1 MTQAPVSAGF
11 FADTEN
17 RRALGYYRLL
27 QSVLS
32 GRDPYPQAE
41 EQDEQ
46 EVIVMALPARLHPA
60 AAGLAHR

>member
-1 MTQAPVSAGF
+1 MTQTASSVAF
-11 FADTEN
+11 FAETEN

-32 GRDPYPQAE
+32 GKDPYPQVE

-46 EVIVMALPARLHPA
+46 EVIVMALPAKLQPA
-60 AAGLAHR
+60 VAGLGRN

>member
-1 MTQAPVSAGF
+1 MTQPVTSAGF
-11 FADTEN
+11 FAETEN

-41 EQDEQ
+41 EQEEQ
-46 EVIVMALPARLHPA
+46 EVIVMALPAALHPA
-60 AAGLAHR
+60 VAGMGRR